1 MQRWLWFISL
11 YLGGVAVMAGLA
23 PVIRPPPPW
32 RFGVVAP
39 PPPPT
44 PAAAR
49 RGGFASAPPPTT
61 ISARQDGFS
70 NPLGTAHPPVFITM
84 IRYWA
89 FAAFAVLLASRG
101 RGGVPAAVK
110 SRALGIQIARGT
122 LLAVQIAVAIPCFAV
137 IGLVRTQAIFAAT
150 PLIATVMSVLFLGER
165 AHGLRWFAVVMGFAG
180 VLLIIRPS
188 GDFFDAKVL
197 LAVLCA
203 FMFATYVV
211 LTRLA
216 GRVDAPVTSFFYTG
230 VVGCAV
236 ISLAGPW
243 FWSAMPPGDWA
254 WMATLCLTS
263 ITSHYLLIR
272 AYNILDASAVQPLN
286 YLGVVYSSLMGLFVF
301 GEVVPFT
308 PFIGAGIVVVA
319 GLLSVWSERMAQPR
333 G

>member
-1 MQRWLWFISL
+1 M
-11 YLGGVAVMAGLA
+11 
-23 PVIRPPPPW
+23 PP
-32 RFGVVAP
+32 A
-39 PPPPT
+39 T
-44 PAAAR
+44 AR
-49 RGGFASAPPPTT
+49 TARERRMGYVFALSAIT
-61 ISARQDGFS
+61 IFALQDGIS
-70 NPLGTAHPPVFITM
+70 KHLGTAHPPVFVTM

-101 RGGVPAAVK
+101 RGGVAAAVK
-110 SRALGIQIARGT
+110 SRARGIQIARGT
-122 LLAVQIAVAIPCFAV
+122 LLAVQIAVAITCFAV

-236 ISLAGPW
+236 ISLVGPW

-308 PFIGAGIVVVA
+308 TFIGAGIVVVA